1 MQKLDLDA
9 LHNVSGGAGRGG
21 NNNGSTGQGNITIQG
36 NGNYVNAYNT
46 QNTSQSSGSSKKS

>member
-9 LHNVSGGAGRGG
+9 LHNISGGSSRGG
-21 NNNGSTGQGNITIQG
+21 PSNGSTGQGNITIQG

-46 QNTSQSSGSSKKS
+46 QTTSQSSGSSKKS